1 MREAKIVWVAG
12 MPRCGS
18 MWTYNVARALVASAG
33 LEVLPAQ
40 VPKLEAEVHAEAQR
54 AIADPDPHRIRVL
67 KTHHAIPFGAKRS
80 LVILPLR
87 DPRDVVVS
95 LMRFM
100 RMPLA
105 HAAPRV
111 DAWAALLDHYR
122 RALAPSQVLWLR
134 YADIALRPANVVDE
148 IATFLQVACAPEARD
163 QLVAGL
169 TKAAVRERLD
179 RLAASGAGA
188 DGVLN
193 PDGSIRLFDP
203 ESGFQTGHVS
213 DYSDGDWHR
222 VLPAAEAALIAERY
236 TDFLRRHDLPAQ
248 PA

>member
-1 MREAKIVWVAG
+1 VREAKIVWVAG

-18 MWTYNVARALVASAG
+18 MWTYNVARALLAG
-33 LEVLPAQ
+33 DGHVVVPAQ

-54 AIADPDPHRIRVL
+54 AIADPDPRRIWVL

-87 DPRDVVVS
+87 DPRDVVMS

-100 RMPLA
+100 RVPLG
-105 HAAPRV
+105 HATRQV

-122 RALAPSQVLWLR
+122 RTLPPAQVLWLR
-134 YADIALRPANVVDE
+134 YTDIALRPAGVVEE
-148 IATFLQVACAPEARD
+148 IARFLAVACAPATRD
-163 QLVAGL
+163 GLVAGL
-169 TKAAVRERLD
+169 SKAAVRARLEK
-179 RLAASGAGA
+179 LAAGGAGA
-188 DGVLN
+188 DRVTN

-213 DYSDGDWHR
+213 DYRDGDWRR
-222 VLPAAEAALIAERY
+222 VLPAADAALIAERY
-236 TDFLRRHDLPAQ
+236 ADFLVRHDLPAQ